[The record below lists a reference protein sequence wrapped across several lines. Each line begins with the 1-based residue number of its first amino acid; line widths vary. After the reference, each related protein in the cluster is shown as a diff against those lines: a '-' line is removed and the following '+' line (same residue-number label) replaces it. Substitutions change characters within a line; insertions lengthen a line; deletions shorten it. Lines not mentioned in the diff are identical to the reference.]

1 MIHSKEFI
9 LSISNDKWIPHL
21 ENTLCPKL
29 SNKTLRLFAVACA
42 RECLTSDAD
51 PRSVNAVNVAERY
64 ALGKATADELEA
76 AWSAAASAASSAAY
90 AASSAAYAAYA
101 ARNTTP
107 TWQAFGPG
115 TNSLPTPFLSGYVLT
130 NDGVDAFWSLV
141 DLAAMVTG
149 LLDSDHIDLSDLA
162 NNSALS

>member
-76 AWSAAASAASSAAY
+76 AWSAAASAASNAAY

-101 ARNTTP
+101 ARN
-107 TWQAFGPG
+107 
-115 TNSLPTPFLSGYVLT
+115 
-130 NDGVDAFWSLV
+130 
-141 DLAAMVTG
+141 AA
-149 LLDSDHIDLSDLA
+149 SNA
-162 NNSALS
+162 AESAAYAASNAAVS